1 MASGEIFVP
10 ILSYEDIR
18 SKADDFLAEFHPSR
32 EIPVPIE
39 EIIEFQ
45 LDMNIVP
52 LPGLKDLLDIDGFI
66 SGDLSIITVDEYIFN
81 KFENRYRFTL
91 AHEVG
96 HFWLHHEFY
105 ESAGLTGLDEWKEFV
120 TEIPED
126 KHNWLEYQA
135 YSFAGL
141 VLVPQ
146 EPLIEEVN
154 SKIKLLDG
162 SGISLMEHWDLA
174 WEYICS
180 DIAKSFS
187 VSKAVIEKRV
197 TKDEIRGRYRGC

>member
-1 MASGEIFVP
+1 
-10 ILSYEDIR
+10 
-18 SKADDFLAEFHPSR
+18 
-32 EIPVPIE
+32 
-39 EIIEFQ
+39 
-45 LDMNIVP
+45 MNIIP
-52 LPGLKDLLDIDGFI
+52 LPGLRDLLDIDGFI
-66 SGDLSIITVDEYIFN
+66 SGDLSTITVDEYIYN
-81 KFENRYRFTL
+81 KVENRYRFTL

-96 HFWLHHEFY
+96 HFWLHQELY
-105 ESAGLTGLDEWKEFV
+105 EGVGFSSLDEWKEFV

-141 VLVPQ
+141 VLAPQ
-146 EPLIEEVN
+146 EPLTEEVN

-162 SGISLMEHWDLA
+162 SGVSLEEHWDLA

-187 VSKAVIEKRV
+187 VSKAVIEKRMA
-197 TKDEIRGRYRGC
+197 KDRIKDRYEGS